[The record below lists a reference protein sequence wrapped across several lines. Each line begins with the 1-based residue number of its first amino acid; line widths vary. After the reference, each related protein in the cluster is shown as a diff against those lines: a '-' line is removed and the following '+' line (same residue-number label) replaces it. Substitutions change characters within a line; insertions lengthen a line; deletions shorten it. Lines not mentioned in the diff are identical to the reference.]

1 MSDKLYLLKL
11 HVWLTSA
18 LSNWRLLWALN
29 TSVHFGVWAQNEN
42 VSRRVGFYRWRHV
55 TKNRSMSHGSVV
67 TFDTVCL
74 ILFVSC
80 VLSFRLS
87 LRLCFPS
94 VSNFYFTS
102 QYHQFPL
109 SHAAAAAVMHTYPKC
124 LCKWSTMRICW
135 RSEICLLSSSTI
147 ERVQISFH
155 GANSLLRTF

>member
-1 MSDKLYLLKL
+1 
-11 HVWLTSA
+11 
-18 LSNWRLLWALN
+18 
-29 TSVHFGVWAQNEN
+29 
-42 VSRRVGFYRWRHV
+42 
-55 TKNRSMSHGSVV
+55 MSHRSTV

-109 SHAAAAAVMHTYPKC
+109 SHAAAAAAAAAAARRPKREKRKQEKR
-124 LCKWSTMRICW
+124 LKKRT
-135 RSEICLLSSSTI
+135 
-147 ERVQISFH
+147 
-155 GANSLLRTF
+155 NSH